1 MGIAV
6 RSGAISYVICTRHP
20 DCSEGLEQFTL
31 HFALYSFR
39 VEGRTAEECSESEH
53 TWPNIPDRTHLT
65 ADTLDA
71 FPDISVQGTVTFTI
85 IEGFKFHLGQF
96 YRVFRPRFV
105 IYFAISEIS
114 DTFAILNQKVY
125 PSRASLRTQH
135 TSPDGGIG
143 RRAGLKHQWSNP
155 CRFDPGS
162 GYDIILQVIDFQCL
176 QDFSFLPKPQIWS
189 LLVTT
194 LKKGD
199 LKTPQ
204 NLPVCHFL
212 I

>member
-6 RSGAISYVICTRHP
+6 RSGAISSVICTRHP

-39 VEGRTAEECSESEH
+39 ERAGQLKNALSLNTPWTNTPERTHLSEH
-53 TWPNIPDRTHLT
+53 TWPSTPERTHL
-65 ADTLDA
+65 AEHTLDA
-71 FPDISVQGTVTFTI
+71 FTDISVQGTVIFTI

-96 YRVFRPRFV
+96 YRVFRPRYV

-162 GYDIILQVIDFQCL
+162 GYKKPSQNAFYEG
-176 QDFSFLPKPQIWS
+176 FSVL
-189 LLVTT
+189 
-194 LKKGD
+194 
-199 LKTPQ
+199 
-204 NLPVCHFL
+204 
-212 I
+212 

>member
-6 RSGAISYVICTRHP
+6 RSGAISYVICSRHP
-20 DCSEGLEQFTL
+20 DCGEGLEQFTL
-31 HFALYSFR
+31 HFALCSFGER
-39 VEGRTAEECSESEH
+39 EGQLKNALSL
-53 TWPNIPDRTHLT
+53 NIPDRTHL
-65 ADTLDA
+65 AEHTLDA
-71 FPDISVQGTVTFTI
+71 FPDISVQGTVIFTI
-85 IEGFKFHLGQF
+85 IEGFKLHLGQF
-96 YRVFRPRFV
+96 YRVFRPRYV

-162 GYDIILQVIDFQCL
+162 GYI
-176 QDFSFLPKPQIWS
+176 KPS
-189 LLVTT
+189 
-194 LKKGD
+194 
-199 LKTPQ
+199 
-204 NLPVCHFL
+204 
-212 I
+212 